1 MKINTTDLPSFK
13 HILMSLFTYLIAA
26 IIIAYY
32 IAITIALAIP
42 SLLYLITGA
51 SLFFFLNSLVLTG
64 PALLS
69 SSLGITLA
77 AIVIVNLITDII
89 INPYNIKDISI
100 YSLKSSAVLFIIS
113 ATAFTICTACGLPPV
128 INASFTSLM
137 LQKSAANIALLTAA
151 IAKYPLTLAKTGW
164 QPESVFSKQVITT
177 ENRNMEYG
185 TNNYDEPDDIDD
197 LYVNAGQVKSSQ
209 NVYSPL

>member
-1 MKINTTDLPSFK
+1 MVRLNNTKIRKEF
-13 HILMSLFTYLIAA
+13 Y
-26 IIIAYY
+26 
-32 IAITIALAIP
+32 P
-42 SLLYLITGA
+42 SLK
-51 SLFFFLNSLVLTG
+51 
-64 PALLS
+64 
-69 SSLGITLA
+69 
-77 AIVIVNLITDII
+77 DII

-177 ENRNMEYG
+177 ENGNMKDG
-185 TNNYDEPDDIDD
+185 ANNYEELDDIDD
-197 LYVNAGQVKSSQ
+197 LYVNAG
-209 NVYSPL
+209 